1 MNNDEMIF
9 GNDTDV
15 SRPYYLRPL
24 KDKDLYTVLS
34 IIDRIFPG
42 DKLQEAFGE
51 IATQGKTMEEI
62 GIQVCTK
69 LGVALIRNIVTA
81 HDEIYALL
89 SDVSGLDVKII
100 DDMPFGTGPM
110 MIWDIVNNAKNAD
123 FFKAVFKSE

>member
-1 MNNDEMIF
+1 MNNEAVNVDK
-9 GNDTDV
+9 
-15 SRPYYLRPL
+15 SRPYYLREL
-24 KDKDLYTVLS
+24 KDKDLFTVLS

-42 DKLQEAFGE
+42 EKLQEAFSE
-51 IATQGKTMEEI
+51 ITTDGKTIEEI

-69 LGVALIRNIVTA
+69 LGFALIRNIVTA

-89 SDVSGLDVKII
+89 ADMSGLSIELLDN
-100 DDMPFGTGPM
+100 MPFGTGPM